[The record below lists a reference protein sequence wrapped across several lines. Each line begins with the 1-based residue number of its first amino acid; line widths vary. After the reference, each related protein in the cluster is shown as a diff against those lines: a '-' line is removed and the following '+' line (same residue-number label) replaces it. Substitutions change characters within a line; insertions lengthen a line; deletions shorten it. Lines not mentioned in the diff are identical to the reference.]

1 MDTVNTFN
9 NDIENEVFNKL
20 KEILTELIGEDEA
33 EIIGIS
39 RDSSFLLDLM
49 VDSIQIVAFIE
60 RARALYGDT
69 VNYVAWFS
77 TKSPNQF
84 FDITVGEISGFIAD
98 ELSSLQQAEQY
109 KQAQ

>member
-1 MDTVNTFN
+1 MKTFN
-9 NDIENEVFNKL
+9 NDIENEVFDKL

-33 EIIGIS
+33 EIIGIN

-60 RARALYGDT
+60 RVRALYGDS

-84 FDITVGEISGFIAD
+84 FDITVGEISAYIAD
-98 ELSSLQQAEQY
+98 ELSSLLEVEQYQQAQ
-109 KQAQ
+109 